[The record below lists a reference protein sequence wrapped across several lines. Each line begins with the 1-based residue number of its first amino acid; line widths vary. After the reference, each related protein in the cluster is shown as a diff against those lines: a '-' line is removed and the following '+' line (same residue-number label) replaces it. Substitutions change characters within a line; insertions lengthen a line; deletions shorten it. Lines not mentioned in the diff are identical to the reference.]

1 MAQPPKLLIAIGL
14 NILWGLRPRVQ
25 SQSAHP
31 SEAFRDQEHS
41 ACDDGLALRALL
53 QRFPFWARGRAL
65 LAELSLRNNDVAT
78 AYAEAQALRTLARRG
93 SNHEATALLFLGKCF
108 LQRGDA
114 TSALSLLSKAHE
126 LSPHDHRIQED
137 RSAAFALLGDRAQA
151 LAILQ
156 TIPASHLSAESKA
169 AMQWL
174 AGRDASQQQKN

>member
-1 MAQPPKLLIAIGL
+1 MAHLPKLLIAIGL
-14 NILWGLRPRVQ
+14 NILWGLRPRVR
-25 SQSAHP
+25 SPSVHP
-31 SEAFRDQEHS
+31 TEVFRDQAHAAS
-41 ACDDGLALRALL
+41 DDGVALRALL

-78 AYAEAQALRTLARRG
+78 AYAEAQALRIIARRG
-93 SNHEATALLFLGKCF
+93 SNNEATALLLLGRCF

-114 TSALSLLSKAHE
+114 TSALSFLNKAHE
-126 LSPHDHRIQED
+126 LRPTDHRIQEE

-156 TIPASHLSAESKA
+156 KIPASHLSAESKA

-174 AGRDASQQQKN
+174 AGRDASEQQKN